1 VRPDNKVGVRLD
13 QQLAQHGTARERVG
27 SSSSSSSRT
36 RDKWGGGRAGGK
48 HLCRSEREEATKS
61 GTTVTRNREREGRN
75 NMAKS

>member
-27 SSSSSSSRT
+27 SSSSSRT
-36 RDKWGGGRAGGK
+36 REKWGGGRAGGK